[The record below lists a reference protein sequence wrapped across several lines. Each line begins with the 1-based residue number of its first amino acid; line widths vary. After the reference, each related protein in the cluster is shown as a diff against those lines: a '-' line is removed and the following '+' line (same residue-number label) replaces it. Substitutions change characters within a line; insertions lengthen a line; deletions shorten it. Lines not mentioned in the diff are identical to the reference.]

1 MGALVTG
8 VQTCALPISVGVDV
22 GRALLGAG
30 PAGAV
35 PAVLHGGA
43 PGAAA
48 VGDVDTGGG
57 LEVGWLGLVGSSVG
71 EQRRRRAGAVGRQ
84 LHDLVGR
91 ADHEVVGAG
100 ASAVLYAGL
109 ARAED
114 HVSMLDRKSTRLN
127 SSH

>member
-35 PAVLHGGA
+35 PAVLDGGA

-48 VGDVDTGGG
+48 VDDVDTGGG

-71 EQRRRRAGAVGRQ
+71 EQRRRRAGAVGLQ

-100 ASAVLYAGL
+100 ASAVSVVP
-109 ARAED
+109 ARRGVVGGGED
-114 HVSMLDRKSTRLN
+114 VGPADP
-127 SSH
+127 